1 MESKGSILI
10 VDDNP
15 TNLSLLTR
23 ILVREFYEVRV
34 LGDGQ
39 PVLAAVL
46 ANPPDLI
53 LLDIMLPG
61 LNGYAVCEQLKA
73 HPEVCAIPIIFISA
87 LDEVES
93 KVKAFAVGGV
103 DYISK
108 PLKVEEVLARVETHL
123 SVRNLQLQLQVAN
136 EKLARQ
142 LEKLDQANH
151 ELQHRNM
158 ELNTFARTVA
168 HDLRTPLNVVQG
180 YADLLVDNH
189 ATFSTEQLRDYL
201 GDISTASIKMEDII
215 REIMLLA
222 GVRTKE
228 VVRGSLSMREIIAEA
243 QKRLSTVLQESQAE
257 LTIAADW
264 PAAFG
269 YAPWIEEVW
278 VNYLNN
284 ALKYGGTPP
293 RMKLWAEE
301 NGTQVRFSVQ
311 DNGIGIPSVK
321 LDQLFVPFERLGRIG
336 AAGHGLG
343 LSIVRQIVEKLG
355 GKVGVTSDVGQGS
368 VFWFSLPRAN

>member
-1 MESKGSILI
+1 MESKGSLLI

-15 TNLSLLTR
+15 ANLSLLTR
-23 ILVREFYEVRV
+23 ILVRELYEVRV

-39 PVLAAVL
+39 PVLVSVL

-73 HPEVCAIPIIFISA
+73 HPEVCEIPIIFISA
-87 LDEVES
+87 RDEVES
-93 KVKAFAVGGV
+93 KVRAFAVGGV

-108 PLKVEEVLARVETHL
+108 PFRVEEVLARVETHL
-123 SVRNLQLQLQVAN
+123 SVRNLQRQLQVTN
-136 EKLARQ
+136 EQLARR
-142 LEKLDQANH
+142 LEELDQVNR
-151 ELQHRNM
+151 ELQQRNM

-180 YADLLVDNH
+180 YADLLVDNY
-189 ATFSTEQLRDYL
+189 AVFSPERTRGYL
-201 GDISTASIKMEDII
+201 GDILTASTKMEDII

-222 GVRTKE
+222 GVRTKQVE
-228 VVRGSLSMREIIAEA
+228 CVPLQMQEIIAEA

-257 LTIAADW
+257 LTITADW
-264 PAAFG
+264 PSALG

-284 ALKYGGTPP
+284 ALKYGGSPP
-293 RMKLWAEE
+293 RVTLWAEE
-301 NGTQVRFSVQ
+301 SGTQVCFSVR

-321 LDQLFVPFERLGRIG
+321 LDQLFVPFERLGRVG
-336 AAGHGLG
+336 TAGHGLG

-355 GKVGVTSDVGQGS
+355 GEAGVTNEEGEGS
-368 VFWFSLPRAN
+368 VFWFSLPRAS

>member
-39 PVLAAVL
+39 PVLASVL

-53 LLDIMLPG
+53 LLDIMLSG
-61 LNGYAVCEQLKA
+61 LDGYTVCEQLKA
-73 HPEVCAIPIIFISA
+73 HPEVSEIPVIFISA
-87 LDEVES
+87 LDDVES
-93 KVKAFAVGGV
+93 KVKAFVVGGV

-108 PLKVEEVLARVETHL
+108 PFKIEEVLARVETHL
-123 SVRNLQLQLQVAN
+123 SVRNLQQQLQIAN
-136 EKLARQ
+136 GQLARQ
-142 LEKLDQANH
+142 LEELDQANR
-151 ELQHRNM
+151 ELQQRNM

-180 YADLLVDNH
+180 YTDLLMDNYV
-189 ATFSTEQLRDYL
+189 TFSTESVQDYLRD
-201 GDISTASIKMEDII
+201 ISLASTKMETII
-215 REIMLLA
+215 QEIMLLA
-222 GVRTKE
+222 GVRTRKVE
-228 VVRGSLSMREIIAEA
+228 CGPLQMREIIAEA

-257 LTIAADW
+257 ITIATDW
-264 PAAFG
+264 PAALG

-301 NGTQVRFSVQ
+301 TDSQVRFSVR
-311 DNGIGIPSVK
+311 DNGIGIPLVK
-321 LDQLFVPFERLGRIG
+321 LDHLFVPFERLGRVG
-336 AAGHGLG
+336 ATGHGLG

-355 GKVGVTSDVGQGS
+355 GEVGVTSEENQGA
-368 VFWFSLPRAN
+368 VFWFSLPRVG